1 MKNVDIAKLTGY
13 SQSAVSKILKG
24 NNNFAKETIFLI
36 NNYKNI
42 DGETIINLFKTK
54 EFRNMCNLV
63 IDKSKKNDYKD
74 INQLYRFTM
83 ECLNWNERLNN
94 KNDNSLFL
102 TKRTPHVLFRDD
114 LFYILTDIAL
124 RYCRNITLKKWVLNL
139 QLFYNNFK

>member
-102 TKRTPHVLFRDD
+102 TKRTPHVLFRGD